1 MYTII
6 VVPTSEDCERCRRTY
21 VIEAKSVKVTKRGL
35 KVTLLNGEVYPCRL
49 LPEEAALHFEWSGR

>member
-1 MYTII
+1 MYTIF
-6 VVPTSEDCERCRRTY
+6 VVPTSEVCEHCRWAD

-49 LPEEAALHFEWSGR
+49 LPEEVDLHFEWSGR